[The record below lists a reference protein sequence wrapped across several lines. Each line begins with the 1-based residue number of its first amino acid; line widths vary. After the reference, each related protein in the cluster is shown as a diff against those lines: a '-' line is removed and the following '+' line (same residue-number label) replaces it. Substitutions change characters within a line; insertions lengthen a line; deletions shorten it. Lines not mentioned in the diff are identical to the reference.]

1 MKMLR
6 RTYSHLLIVVSLA
19 VSGVFMASC
28 EQSKVP
34 TATNISRTVPRI
46 YPDYTHVTIPA
57 NIAPL
62 RFKLCRPELY
72 DAAVVAFY
80 CRELG
85 DAPLIVE
92 KADGDGR
99 FLFGEEAWHEMLSP
113 LRGKQLE
120 VVIFTRKRDA
130 WTQHQP
136 FTLDVARE
144 DIDSCLVYRLLPPG
158 YELWFEMGIYQR
170 CLTDFTETAIAQ
182 NTLTD
187 HNCMNCHSFCMQSPD
202 TMMLH
207 MRAAHGGTYILT
219 NGKIKRVDG
228 HLSNEIPQMVYPS
241 WHPSGRFIAFST
253 NDTHQ
258 RFHMRSKNRIEV
270 FDRKSSVFVYDVK
283 NHRPLQSPLMSDSLC
298 YSTFPTFSPDGRT
311 LYFCAARRVDSL
323 PADYRQ
329 VRYSLCSISFDAV
342 SGTFG
347 HQVDTLYSTYTTRM
361 AGVPQGHS
369 VSFPRVSP
377 DGRHLVFT
385 LSRYGNFSIWHADAD
400 LYLLRLSDGSMAPLR
415 AANSANAESYHSWS
429 HNSRWLAFSSRR
441 DDGLHTRPYFTYID
455 TLGHCR
461 KAFMLPQ
468 SDPSFYDVFTL
479 SYNIPELVSRPV
491 KATPHD
497 FAEAARQAP

>member
-1 MKMLR
+1 MKTVKRIATCMLLACFLVM
-6 RTYSHLLIVVSLA
+6 TVVSA
-19 VSGVFMASC
+19 VSCGR
-28 EQSKVP
+28 SKIPV
-34 TATNISRTVPRI
+34 ATNFSRSVPDI
-46 YPDYTHVTIPA
+46 YPDYTGVTVPA

-62 RFKLCRPELY
+62 RFMLRHAGRY
-72 DAAVVAFY
+72 DAAVAAFY
-80 CRELG
+80 CRALSNR
-85 DAPLIVE
+85 PLMVE
-92 KADGDGR
+92 EADGDGR
-99 FLFGEEAWHEMLSP
+99 FLFDEEDWHTMLAP
-113 LRGKQLE
+113 LRGKRLE
-120 VVIFTRKRDA
+120 VVLFTRKHDV
-130 WTQHQP
+130 WTRHRA
-136 FTLDVARE
+136 FSVDVARE

-170 CLTDFTETAIAQ
+170 RLTDFTETAIAR
-182 NTLTD
+182 NTLTG

-207 MRAAHGGTYILT
+207 MRAAHGGTYIRR
-219 NGKIKRVDG
+219 NGAIERVDG
-228 HLSNEIPQMVYPS
+228 HLSDEIPQMVYPS

-270 FDRKSSVFVYDVK
+270 FDRSSSVFVYDVDH
-283 NHRPLQSPLMSDSLC
+283 HRPLQSPLTSDSLC
-298 YSTFPTFSPDGRT
+298 FATFPTFSPDGRT
-311 LYFCAARRVDSL
+311 LYFCAARRVEHL

-329 VRYSLCSISFDAV
+329 VRYSLCSISFDAQ

-347 HQVDTLYSTYTTRM
+347 QQVDTLYSTYSTRM
-361 AGVPQGHS
+361 DGVPQGRS

-400 LYLLRLSDGSMAPLR
+400 LYLLRLSDGSISPLR
-415 AANSANAESYHSWS
+415 AANSANVESYHSWS

-455 TLGHCR
+455 ASGRCR

-468 SDPSFYDVFTL
+468 ADPAFYDAFTL
-479 SYNIPELVSRPV
+479 SYNIPELVRRPV
-491 KATPHD
+491 SAVPQD
-497 FAEAARQAP
+497 FADAARQVP